1 MSGVG
6 AVVTG
11 DSAVVSSGVVTS
23 GVVSAGVVSGVSG
36 VVSPGV
42 DALGVVSPG
51 VVSDGAGLDSSG
63 VEVAGASVVV
73 FADVFMIL
81 SLFLFLQE
89 DSEAAVSST
98 VSDSTAAAH
107 TFNFIY
113 WSPYCRS
120 SGAYILSRRAR
131 FVKTAAARFI
141 LGLVLRSRMG
151 QDSGALPCPELHQGG
166 VLLGASP
173 EPRLRT
179 LFGKSALKNPAK
191 TFKKGRG
198 GDKVGGNRLLSGP
211 APNPA

>member
-1 MSGVG
+1 M
-6 AVVTG
+6 
-11 DSAVVSSGVVTS
+11 TS

-81 SLFLFLQE
+81 SLSLFLQE

-98 VSDSTAAAH
+98 VSDSAAAAH
-107 TFNFIY
+107 TFNFIC
-113 WSPYCRS
+113 WSPYCRLP
-120 SGAYILSRRAR
+120 GAYILSRRAR

-141 LGLVLRSRMG
+141 LGLVLGGRMRAMF
-151 QDSGALPCPELHQGG
+151 SGLCPEPHQGGVLLGASPEPHQGG

-191 TFKKGRG
+191 TFKKGGLMSANGRG
-198 GDKVGGNRLLSGP
+198 VWP
-211 APNPA
+211 